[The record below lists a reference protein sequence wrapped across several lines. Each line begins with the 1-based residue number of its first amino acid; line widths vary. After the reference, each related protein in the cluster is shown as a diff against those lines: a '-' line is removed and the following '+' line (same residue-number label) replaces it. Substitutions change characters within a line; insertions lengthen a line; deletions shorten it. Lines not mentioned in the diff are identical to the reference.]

1 MSKPTPKKT
10 STVVTE
16 ATVAILAILA
26 MIFVGMPLIIF
37 LTILI
42 FS

>member
-10 STVVTE
+10 STSYTE